1 MQEEKF
7 LSMFHR
13 DFVSP
18 NFHAFSIGFRSTGN
32 PVKIDLFQDHFYLRL
47 IEFVN

>member
-18 NFHAFSIGFRSTGN
+18 NFHAFSIGFVSRSF
-32 PVKIDLFQDHFYLRL
+32 LFK
-47 IEFVN
+47 VNRVRELESKYC